1 MRYIPELALTAVLLL
16 LGACSSARLGT
27 EYSSTPCNGKMI
39 AGILNSSEA
48 PTRSE
53 AVYLRRC
60 GIR

>member
-1 MRYIPELALTAVLLL
+1 MKHISKLALTVLVVL

-39 AGILNSSEA
+39 VGILNSSDA
-48 PTRSE
+48 PTKSE
-53 AVYLRRC
+53 AAYLRRC